1 MVWYN
6 GEAPLYDAVRRH
18 NNAPAN
24 EHRKEHVHN
33 DAQPCSRSL
42 PQHTDPLSAL
52 LRDRDSLLI
61 AAMLLILMHEKADK
75 KLILALAFVLFS

>member
-18 NNAPAN
+18 NAAPAN
-24 EHRKEHVHN
+24 EHRKEPVHN
-33 DAQPCSRSL
+33 EAKPCSQNL
-42 PQHTDPLSAL
+42 PQHTDPLSSL